1 MRYFLLILCFT
12 FFLIFI
18 FSYSHIAFNKY
29 FNFFFWISKL
39 FWINQITND
48 NSLTGFTEI
57 LISLG
62 FFLGIRL
69 KNLTEYLL
77 KFQWNVLRKK
87 ELVRYCENRMP
98 RSIIRTK
105 FNPSMWVFYGKV
117 RLFLFSRYIL
127 PFFAVL
133 SSSAVALLLVYA
145 ISIAAIFSRFVEIWT
160 RCEINVLFLTVLCFR
175 RTSINCQLKSFFINY
190 FYIIFILL
198 KLYFFLDFF
207 FICSYRILTLF
218 LSFCFWP

>member
-160 RCEINVLFLTVLCFR
+160 RCEINVLFFNCSMFSENFDKLSVEVLFYK
-175 RTSINCQLKSFFINY
+175 LFLYY
-190 FYIIFILL
+190 FYTSKVVFFSW
-198 KLYFFLDFF
+198 FFL
-207 FICSYRILTLF
+207 YLVL
-218 LSFCFWP
+218 